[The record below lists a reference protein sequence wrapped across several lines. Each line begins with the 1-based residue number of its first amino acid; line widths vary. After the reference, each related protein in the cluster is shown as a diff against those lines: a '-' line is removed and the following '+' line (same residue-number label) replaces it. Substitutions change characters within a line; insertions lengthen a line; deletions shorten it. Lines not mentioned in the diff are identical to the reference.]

1 MKHSFKVTWVLLLL
15 FLLIQ
20 FIGIAVLQQYVDVS
34 QSTAEEIVFAELPIG
49 ERPPLEENNSY
60 ITIIFAVLLGTG
72 LAFLLMHYHLVWLW
86 KAWFFIA
93 VFTTLLISFGAF
105 LPVWLAFILSFV
117 LTTWRLIK
125 PNFFIQTGTELF
137 VYPGLAA
144 IFVPLFS
151 LTSISILLVLIS
163 FYDAYAV
170 WKSKHMITLAKSQ
183 AKAKIFAG
191 LLVPYAVRKQELV
204 SPRQQKLGKEEK
216 KRKNGKY
223 LIRTAILGGGDVAFP
238 LLFAGVVFKELG
250 LWQSLIIPLF
260 AALGLGLLFWKAKE
274 KKFYPAMPF
283 ISIGCFVGLLVVW
296 LIGLL

>member
-1 MKHSFKVTWVLLLL
+1 MKHSVKVTVVLLLL

-20 FIGIAVLQQYVDVS
+20 FIGIAVLQRYVDLS
-34 QSTAEEIVFAELPIG
+34 QSTAEEIIFAELPIG

-60 ITIIFAVLLGTG
+60 ITVIFAVLLGTG

-93 VFTTLLISFGAF
+93 VLTTLLVSFSAF
-105 LPVWLAFILSFV
+105 IPAWWAFILSFV
-117 LTTWRLIK
+117 LTTWRVWR

-151 LTSISILLVLIS
+151 LTSISILLILIA

-183 AKAKIFAG
+183 AQVKIFAG
-191 LLVPYAVRKQELV
+191 LLVPYAVSKQELV
-204 SPRQQKLGKEEK
+204 FHHPQKLGKEEK
-216 KRKNGKY
+216 KNGY
-223 LIRTAILGGGDVAFP
+223 SMRTAVLGGGDVAFP

-283 ISIGCFVGLLVVW
+283 IGIGCFVGLLVVW